1 MGCDRRSAFYPY
13 GATGRE
19 SLITVQLRSLILYS
33 KSGKVRE
40 LTFRLGELNII
51 TGSSRTG
58 KSIVLDIVDFCLGR
72 DDAPVSV
79 GPITRTVEWVA
90 VLLQLPDTRAFVA
103 RRLPAKGKKSISTAM
118 LEFGSALQ
126 PLPYE
131 RLANNC
137 DSDEL
142 RQQLGRRIG
151 LGDVRSE
158 PQPGSL
164 QAPFA
169 VHLGHAVPLC
179 LQNQDEI
186 TTRSILFHRQG
197 ERDGGARLTSTLP
210 YFLGAVGD
218 DQAQKQHKLTA
229 ARRLLRRRRQDLKV
243 AETADGDI
251 DAHLHLLLAQ
261 ARTAGLISP
270 SEEFDSREA
279 LLDALREAVRFPPL
293 ATREEPA
300 HAERIAPLQERRT
313 QLRAQLGEISEQRQ
327 FLIRQEAEEDSY
339 TRVVQRGISR
349 LHAVDLLPADSGSRA
364 ENAACPLC
372 GSHLPQ
378 PDHAVEDMQRTLND
392 LRGQLTSVRTVR
404 PRREQTLRE
413 LADQADTVR
422 EELRGVE
429 GALNS
434 LAELEAGRTRFRAQ
448 AEEQAFLRG
457 RIDAHLSQLPDT
469 GDDYEGSLLQLRASA
484 AFAQA
489 TVDDLE
495 AELDTDAMQ
504 DRLDHALNY
513 INTDMTAYAQELKL
527 EHSERNVRLDVRK
540 LTVLADTD
548 DGITPLLRIGSGENW
563 VGYHLAAHLAL
574 HRYFTLHQRP
584 VPRMLLLDQVT
595 QPFYPSEV
603 AKDSGNPDLIR
614 SDADRN
620 TVRGMFELMYRFA
633 NDLAPNFQLI
643 VSDHANLP
651 DQWYQDCVRYNW
663 RNGEAL
669 IPQSWIDEH
678 AAS

>member
-1 MGCDRRSAFYPY
+1 M
-13 GATGRE
+13 
-19 SLITVQLRSLILYS
+19 QLRSLILYS

-40 LTFRLGELNII
+40 LKFRLGELNII

-103 RRLPAKGKKSISTAM
+103 RRLPAKGKKSVSTAM

-131 RLANNC
+131 RVANNC

-186 TTRSILFHRQG
+186 ITRSILFHRQG

-210 YFLGAVGD
+210 YFLGAVGE
-218 DQAQKQHKLTA
+218 DQAQKQHELMG
-229 ARRLLRRRRQDLKV
+229 ARRLLRRRQQDLKV

-261 ARTAGLISP
+261 ARTAGLISAG
-270 SEEFDSREA
+270 EEFDSREA

-293 ATREEPA
+293 ATGEEPS
-300 HAERIAPLQERRT
+300 HVERTVALQERRT
-313 QLRAQLGEISEQRQ
+313 HLRSQLSGISEQRQ

-339 TRVVQRGISR
+339 TQVVQRGISR
-349 LHAVDLLPADSGSRA
+349 LHAVDLLPADTGPRA
-364 ENAACPLC
+364 EEEACPLC

-378 PDHAVEDMQRTLND
+378 PDHAVEDMHQTLND

-413 LADQADTVR
+413 LADQADTAR
-422 EELRGVE
+422 EELRGIE

-434 LAELEAGRTRFRAQ
+434 LAELEAGRTRFRVQ

-469 GDDYEGSLLQLRASA
+469 GDDYEGSLLQLRSAA

-489 TVDDLE
+489 QVDDIE
-495 AELDTDAMQ
+495 AELDTEAMQ

-513 INTDMTAYAQELKL
+513 ISTDMTAYAQELKL
-527 EHSERNVRLDVRK
+527 EHSKRSIRLDVRK

-548 DGITPLLRIGSGENW
+548 DGIRPLLRIGSGENW
-563 VGYHLAAHLAL
+563 VGYHLVAHLAL

-595 QPFYPSEV
+595 QPFYPSDM
-603 AKDSGNPDLIR
+603 AKDSGNTDLIR

-663 RNGEAL
+663 RNGDAL
-669 IPQSWIDEH
+669 IPQDWIDEH
-678 AAS
+678 AG

>member
-1 MGCDRRSAFYPY
+1 M
-13 GATGRE
+13 
-19 SLITVQLRSLILYS
+19 QLRSLILYS

-40 LTFRLGELNII
+40 LEFRLGELNII

-79 GPITRTVEWVA
+79 GPITKTVQWVA

-142 RQQLGRRIG
+142 RQQLGLRIG

-158 PQPGSL
+158 PRPGSL

-169 VHLGHAVPLC
+169 VHLGHAAPLS

-210 YFLGAVGD
+210 YFLGAVGE
-218 DQAQKQHKLTA
+218 DQAQQQHDLTT
-229 ARRLLRRRRQDLKV
+229 ARRLLRRRQQDLKI

-251 DAHLHLLLAQ
+251 DARLHLLLAQ
-261 ARTAGLISP
+261 AQTAGLIP
-270 SEEFDSREA
+270 AGEVFDSRHE
-279 LLDALREAVRFPPL
+279 LLDALREAVRFPP
-293 ATREEPA
+293 ATVTEDASQAETNA
-300 HAERIAPLQERRT
+300 GLHARRT
-313 QLRAQLGEISEQRQ
+313 ELRAQLAEISEQRQ
-327 FLIRQEAEEDSY
+327 FLARQEAEEDSY
-339 TRVVQRGISR
+339 TQMVQRGISR
-349 LHAVDLLPADSGSRA
+349 LRAVDLLPPGTEPHSGAS
-364 ENAACPLC
+364 ACPLC

-378 PDHAVEDMQRTLND
+378 PDRAVEDMHQTLND
-392 LRGQLTSVRTVR
+392 LQHQLTSVRTVR
-404 PRREQTLRE
+404 PRREQTLRD
-413 LADQADTVR
+413 LADLADIAR

-429 GALNS
+429 GALTS
-434 LAELEAGRTRFRAQ
+434 LAELEAGRTRFLAQ

-457 RIDAHLSQLPDT
+457 RIDAHLSQLQGT
-469 GDDYEGSLLQLRASA
+469 GDTYEGSLLQARAAA

-489 TVDDLE
+489 QVDDLE

-513 INTDMTAYAQELKL
+513 ISTDMTAYAQELKL
-527 EHSERNVRLDVRK
+527 EHSKRSIRLDVRK
-540 LTVLADTD
+540 LTVLADSD
-548 DGITPLLRIGSGENW
+548 EGIIPLLRIGSGENW
-563 VGYHLAAHLAL
+563 VGYHLVTHLAL

-603 AKDSGNPDLIR
+603 AKDSGSPDVIR

-620 TVRGMFELMYRFA
+620 TVRGMFELMYRFT
-633 NDLAPNFQLI
+633 NDLEPHFQLI

-663 RNGEAL
+663 RNGDAL
-669 IPQSWIDEH
+669 IPQDWIDEH
-678 AAS
+678 TP

>member
-1 MGCDRRSAFYPY
+1 M
-13 GATGRE
+13 
-19 SLITVQLRSLILYS
+19 QLRSLILYS
-33 KSGKVRE
+33 KSGKTRE
-40 LTFRLGELNII
+40 LKFRLGELNII

-58 KSIVLDIVDFCLGR
+58 KSIILDIVDFCLGR

-90 VLLQLPDTRAFVA
+90 VLLELPDTRAFVA
-103 RRLPAKGKKSISTAM
+103 RRLPAKGRKSISTAM

-126 PLPYE
+126 ALPYE
-131 RLANNC
+131 RLDNNC

-142 RQQLGRRIG
+142 RQQLGLRIG

-197 ERDGGARLTSTLP
+197 ERDAGARLTSTLP

-218 DQAQKQHKLTA
+218 DQAQKQHELTT
-229 ARRLLRRRRQDLKV
+229 ARRILRRRQQELKV
-243 AETADGDI
+243 AETADGNI
-251 DAHLHLLLAQ
+251 DARLHLLLAQ
-261 ARTAGLISP
+261 ARTAGLISAG
-270 SEEFDSREA
+270 EEFGSREA
-279 LLDALREAVRFPPL
+279 LLDALREAVRLPSPL
-293 ATREEPA
+293 TEANPSQ
-300 HAERIAPLQERRT
+300 AERTVALQDRRS
-313 QLRAQLGEISEQRQ
+313 QLRHQLEDISEQRR
-327 FLIRQEAEEDSY
+327 FLTRQEAEESSY
-339 TRVVQRGISR
+339 SQVVQRGISR
-349 LHAVDLLPADSGSRA
+349 LYAVDLLPPSSGPLVDDA
-364 ENAACPLC
+364 TCPLC
-372 GSHLPQ
+372 ASRLPQ
-378 PDHAVEDMQRTLND
+378 PDSAVEDMLHTLSD
-392 LRGQLTSVRTVR
+392 LRGQLASVHTVR
-404 PRREQTLRE
+404 PRREQALRE
-413 LADQADTVR
+413 LAEQADTVR

-434 LAELEAGRTRFRAQ
+434 LAELEADRTRFRAQ

-457 RIDAHLSQLPDT
+457 RIDAHLSQLPGT
-469 GDDYEGSLLQLRASA
+469 GDTYEGSLLQMRASA

-489 TVDDLE
+489 TVDELE

-504 DRLDHALNY
+504 DRLDHALSY

-563 VGYHLAAHLAL
+563 VGYHLVAHLAL
-574 HRYFTLHQRP
+574 HRFFALNHRP

-603 AKDSGNPDLIR
+603 AKDSGNPELIR

-620 TVRGMFELMYRFA
+620 TVHGMFELMYRFTH
-633 NDLAPNFQLI
+633 DLAPDFQLI

-663 RNGEAL
+663 RDGEAL
-669 IPQSWIDEH
+669 VPQSWIDEH
-678 AAS
+678 PSS

>member
-1 MGCDRRSAFYPY
+1 M
-13 GATGRE
+13 
-19 SLITVQLRSLILYS
+19 QLRSLILYS

-118 LEFGSALQ
+118 LEFGSTLQ

-197 ERDGGARLTSTLP
+197 ERDAGARLTSTLP
-210 YFLGAVGD
+210 YFLGAVGE
-218 DQAQKQHKLTA
+218 DQAQKQHELTA
-229 ARRLLRRRRQDLKV
+229 KRRELRRRQQDLKM
-243 AETADGDI
+243 AETADGDF

-261 ARTAGLISP
+261 ARTAGLISAD
-270 SEEFDSREA
+270 EEFDSREA
-279 LLDALREAVRFPPL
+279 LLDSLREAVRFPPP
-293 ATREEPA
+293 APGEEPS
-300 HAERIAPLQERRT
+300 HAERIAPLQARRS
-313 QLRAQLGEISEQRQ
+313 QLRAQLGEIGEQRQ
-327 FLIRQEAEEDSY
+327 FLIRQEAAEDSY
-339 TRVVQRGISR
+339 TEVVQRGISR
-349 LHAVDLLPADSGSRA
+349 LHAVDLLPDADPRVES
-364 ENAACPLC
+364 AACPLC

-378 PDHAVEDMQRTLND
+378 PDHAVEDMQQTLNE

-413 LADQADTVR
+413 LADQADIAR

-469 GDDYEGSLLQLRASA
+469 GDTYEGSLLQLRAAA

-489 TVDDLE
+489 QVDDLE
-495 AELDTDAMQ
+495 AELDTEAMQ
-504 DRLDHALNY
+504 DRLDHALTY
-513 INTDMTAYAQELKL
+513 ISTDMTAYAQELNL
-527 EHSERNVRLDVRK
+527 EHSARSIRLDVRK
-540 LTVLADTD
+540 LTVLADSD
-548 DGITPLLRIGSGENW
+548 DGIVPLLRIGSGENW
-563 VGYHLAAHLAL
+563 VGYHLVAHLAL

-603 AKDSGNPDLIR
+603 ARDSGDPDLIR

-620 TVRGMFELMYRFA
+620 TVRGMFELMYRFTR
-633 NDLAPNFQLI
+633 DLAPNFQLI

-651 DQWYQDCVRYNW
+651 DKWYQDCVRYNW

-669 IPQSWIDEH
+669 IPQDWIDEH
-678 AAS
+678 AG

>member
-1 MGCDRRSAFYPY
+1 M
-13 GATGRE
+13 
-19 SLITVQLRSLILYS
+19 QLRSLILYS

-103 RRLPAKGKKSISTAM
+103 RRLPAKGKKSVSTAM

-126 PLPYE
+126 QLPYE

-142 RQQLGRRIG
+142 RQQVGLRIG

-186 TTRSILFHRQG
+186 TTRNILFHRQG
-197 ERDGGARLTSTLP
+197 ERDGGARLSSTLP
-210 YFLGAVGD
+210 YFLGAVGE
-218 DQAQKQHKLTA
+218 DQAQKQHELTA
-229 ARRLLRRRRQDLKV
+229 KRRELRRRQQDLKV
-243 AETADGDI
+243 AETADGDV

-270 SEEFDSREA
+270 GDDFGSREA
-279 LLDALREAVRFPPL
+279 LLDALREAVRFPPS
-293 ATREEPA
+293 ATGEEPS
-300 HAERIAPLQERRT
+300 HAERTAALQERRI
-313 QLRAQLGEISEQRQ
+313 QLRAELGEISEQRQ

-339 TRVVQRGISR
+339 TQLVQRGVSR
-349 LHAVDLLPADSGSRA
+349 LHAVDLLPADTGPRA
-364 ENAACPLC
+364 ESAACPLC

-378 PDHAVEDMQRTLND
+378 PDRAVADMHRTLDD
-392 LRGQLTSVRTVR
+392 LRNQLTSVGTVR

-413 LADQADTVR
+413 LADQADTAR

-434 LAELEAGRTRFRAQ
+434 LAELEVGRTRFRAQ

-457 RIDAHLSQLPDT
+457 RIDVHLSQLPDT
-469 GDDYEGSLLQLRASA
+469 GDNYEGSLMQLRSA
-484 AFAQA
+484 VAFAQA

-495 AELDTDAMQ
+495 AELDTEAMQ

-513 INTDMTAYAQELKL
+513 ISTDMTDYAQELKL
-527 EHSERNVRLDVRK
+527 EHSARSVRLDVRK

-548 DGITPLLRIGSGENW
+548 DGIRPLLRIGSGENW
-563 VGYHLAAHLAL
+563 VGYHLVAHLAL
-574 HRYFTLHQRP
+574 HRFFTLHQRP

-603 AKDSGNPDLIR
+603 ARDSGSPDLIR

-620 TVRGMFELMYRFA
+620 TVRGMFELMYRFT
-633 NDLAPNFQLI
+633 NNLTPDFQLI

-663 RNGEAL
+663 RNGDAL
-669 IPQSWIDEH
+669 IPQTWIDEH
-678 AAS
+678 TG

>member
-1 MGCDRRSAFYPY
+1 M
-13 GATGRE
+13 
-19 SLITVQLRSLILYS
+19 QLRSLILYS

-40 LTFRLGELNII
+40 LEFRLGELNII

-126 PLPYE
+126 LLPYE

-197 ERDGGARLTSTLP
+197 ERDAGARLSSTLP
-210 YFLGAVGD
+210 YFLGAVGE
-218 DQAQKQHKLTA
+218 DQAQKQHALTA
-229 ARRLLRRRRQDLKV
+229 KRRELRRRQQDLKV

-270 SEEFDSREA
+270 GEEFDSREA
-279 LLDALREAVRFPPL
+279 LLDALREAVRFPPP
-293 ATREEPA
+293 APGEEPS
-300 HAERIAPLQERRT
+300 HAERTAALHARRT
-313 QLRAQLGEISEQRQ
+313 QLRAQLGEIGEQRQ
-327 FLIRQEAEEDSY
+327 FLIRQEAAEDSY
-339 TRVVQRGISR
+339 TQVVQRGISR
-349 LHAVDLLPADSGSRA
+349 LHAVDLLPDTDPRV

-378 PDHAVEDMQRTLND
+378 PDHAVEDMHQTLNE

-413 LADQADTVR
+413 LADQADITR

-434 LAELEAGRTRFRAQ
+434 LTELEADRTRFRAQ

-457 RIDAHLSQLPDT
+457 RIDAHLTQLPDT
-469 GDDYEGSLLQLRASA
+469 GDTYEGSLLQMRAAA

-489 TVDDLE
+489 QVDDLE
-495 AELDTDAMQ
+495 SELDTDAMQ

-513 INTDMTAYAQELKL
+513 INTDMTAYAQKLKL
-527 EHSERNVRLDVRK
+527 EHSKRNVRLDVRK
-540 LTVLADTD
+540 LTILADAD

-563 VGYHLAAHLAL
+563 VGYHLVAHLAL

-603 AKDSGNPDLIR
+603 AKDSGSPDLIR

-620 TVRGMFELMYRFA
+620 TVHGMFELMYDFV
-633 NDLAPNFQLI
+633 NDLTPNFQLI

-663 RNGEAL
+663 RNGDAL
-669 IPQSWIDEH
+669 IPHDWIDEH
-678 AAS
+678 AG

>member
-1 MGCDRRSAFYPY
+1 M
-13 GATGRE
+13 
-19 SLITVQLRSLILYS
+19 QLRSLILYS

-40 LTFRLGELNII
+40 LKFRLGELNII

-197 ERDGGARLTSTLP
+197 ERDAGARLTSTLP
-210 YFLGAVGD
+210 YFLGAVGE
-218 DQAQKQHKLTA
+218 DQAQKQHELTA
-229 ARRLLRRRRQDLKV
+229 KRRELRRRQQNLKV

-261 ARTAGLISP
+261 ARTAGLISAG
-270 SEEFDSREA
+270 EEFDSREA
-279 LLDALREAVRFPPL
+279 LLDALREAVRFPP
-293 ATREEPA
+293 PA
-300 HAERIAPLQERRT
+300 PGEDPSHAERTAPLQARRT
-313 QLRAQLGEISEQRQ
+313 QLRAQLGEIGEQRQ
-327 FLIRQEAEEDSY
+327 FLIRQEAAEDSY
-339 TRVVQRGISR
+339 TEVVQRGISR
-349 LHAVDLLPADSGSRA
+349 LHAVDLLPDADPRVEG
-364 ENAACPLC
+364 AACPLC

-378 PDHAVEDMQRTLND
+378 PDHAVEDMHQTLNE

-413 LADQADTVR
+413 LADQADIAR

-434 LAELEAGRTRFRAQ
+434 LAELEADRTRFRAQ

-469 GDDYEGSLLQLRASA
+469 GDAYEGSLLQLRAAA

-489 TVDDLE
+489 QVDDLE
-495 AELDTDAMQ
+495 SELDTDAMQ

-513 INTDMTAYAQELKL
+513 ISHDMTAYAQELNL
-527 EHSERNVRLDVRK
+527 EHSERSIRLDARN
-540 LTVLADTD
+540 LTVLADSD
-548 DGITPLLRIGSGENW
+548 DGIVPLLRIGSGENW
-563 VGYHLAAHLAL
+563 VGYHLVAHLAL

-603 AKDSGNPDLIR
+603 AKDSGNTDLIR

-620 TVRGMFELMYRFA
+620 TVHGMFELMYDFV

-663 RNGEAL
+663 RNGDAL
-669 IPQSWIDEH
+669 IPRDWIDEH
-678 AAS
+678 AG

>member
-1 MGCDRRSAFYPY
+1 MGGDRRSAFHPS
-13 GATGRE
+13 GTTGRE

-40 LTFRLGELNII
+40 LRFRLGELNII

-90 VLLQLPDTRAFVA
+90 VLLQLPHTRAFVA

-210 YFLGAVGD
+210 YFLGAVGE
-218 DQAQKQHKLTA
+218 DQAQKQHELTA
-229 ARRLLRRRRQDLKV
+229 ARRLLRRRQQDLKV
-243 AETADGDI
+243 AETVDGDI
-251 DAHLHLLLAQ
+251 DAHLHQLLAQ
-261 ARTAGLISP
+261 ARTAGLISVGD
-270 SEEFDSREA
+270 EFDSREA
-279 LLDALREAVRFPPL
+279 LLDALREAVRFPP
-293 ATREEPA
+293 PA
-300 HAERIAPLQERRT
+300 PGEDLSHTERTAALQERRT
-313 QLRAQLGEISEQRQ
+313 QLRAQLSEISEQRQ
-327 FLIRQEAEEDSY
+327 FLIRQEAAEDSY
-339 TRVVQRGISR
+339 TQVVQRGISR
-349 LHAVDLLPADSGSRA
+349 LHAVDLLPAGTSPRA
-364 ENAACPLC
+364 EDTACPLC

-378 PDHAVEDMQRTLND
+378 PDHTVEDMQQTLNA

-404 PRREQTLRE
+404 PRREQTLRD
-413 LADQADTVR
+413 LAGQADTAR

-434 LAELEAGRTRFRAQ
+434 LAELEASRNRFRAQ

-457 RIDAHLSQLPDT
+457 RIDAHLSQLPGT
-469 GDDYEGSLLQLRASA
+469 GDAYEGSLLQLRAAA

-489 TVDDLE
+489 QVDDLE

-513 INTDMTAYAQELKL
+513 ISTDMTAYAQTLNL
-527 EHSERNVRLDVRK
+527 EHSQRSIRLDVRK
-540 LTVLADTD
+540 LTVLADSD
-548 DGITPLLRIGSGENW
+548 DGIVPLLRIGSGENW
-563 VGYHLAAHLAL
+563 VGYHLVAHLAL
-574 HRYFTLHQRP
+574 HRYFTLHRRP

-620 TVRGMFELMYRFA
+620 TVRGMFELMYRFT
-633 NDLAPNFQLI
+633 NDLAPDFQLI

-663 RNGEAL
+663 RNGDAL
-669 IPQSWIDEH
+669 VPQAWIDEH
-678 AAS
+678 SG